1 MLATLSARR
10 AQEAPATALRERHF
24 ERREIMRSI
33 ASALLALALLAGI
46 AGQVSAF
53 DAETFFEDQKKNL
66 P

>member
-1 MLATLSARR
+1 
-10 AQEAPATALRERHF
+10 
-24 ERREIMRSI
+24 MRSI